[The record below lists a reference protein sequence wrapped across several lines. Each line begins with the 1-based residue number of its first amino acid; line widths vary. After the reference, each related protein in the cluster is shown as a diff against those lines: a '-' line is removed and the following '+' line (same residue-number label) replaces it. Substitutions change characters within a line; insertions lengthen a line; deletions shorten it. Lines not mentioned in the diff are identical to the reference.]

1 MQFDTQP
8 IGEQA
13 YQLIAEL
20 FPICRSITGDGN
32 RWTLRKLAEHIPLQ
46 IHEVPSGTEVF
57 DWTVPNEWKI
67 KDAYIRNGTGERVV
81 DFQKCNLHVMSYSLP
96 VRGRI
101 SLEELKSHII
111 SDPEHPGWVP
121 YRTCYYDQK
130 WAFCVSHN
138 QLQALTDTEYDVCID
153 SSLEDGSLTY
163 GELYL
168 PGSSTRE
175 ILISTHIC
183 HPSLAN
189 DNLSGIAVAMLL
201 ARALET
207 RPRRYGYRFL
217 FVPGNIGSIV
227 WLARNEA
234 HAENISH
241 GLVLANLGD
250 SGDIVYKKSRRGNSE
265 IDRAVANVLR
275 HSGREHR
282 VIDFSPYGYDE
293 RQYCSP
299 GFNLPV
305 GRFSR
310 TPHGEYPE
318 YHTSADNLNLVSPEY
333 LADSYSKCLAI
344 FELLENNRRYLNCKP
359 KCEPRLGK
367 RRLYGSVGG
376 ERNFPLQQ
384 LALLWVLNLSDGEH
398 TLLDISERSGLA
410 FPAVK
415 AAADALVQTD
425 LLVELTA

>member
-32 RWTLRKLAEHIPLQ
+32 RRTLRKLAEHIPLA

-57 DWTVPNEWKI
+57 DWTVPKEWKI
-67 KDAYIRNGTGERVV
+67 KDAYIRNSSGERIV
-81 DFQKCNLHVMSYSLP
+81 DFQKCNLHVVSYSLP
-96 VRGRI
+96 VTGRI
-101 SLEELKSHII
+101 PLEELKSHII
-111 SDPEHPGWVP
+111 SEPDHPDWVP

-138 QLQALTDTEYDVCID
+138 QLQALTDTDYDVCID

-189 DNLSGIAVAMLL
+189 DNLSGIAIAMLL
-201 ARALET
+201 ARAIKT
-207 RPRRYGYRFL
+207 RSRRYGYRFL

-241 GLVLANLGD
+241 GLVLSNLGD
-250 SGDIVYKKSRRGNSE
+250 SGNVVYKKSRRGNSE
-265 IDRAVANVLR
+265 IDRAVANVLK
-275 HSGREHR
+275 HSGREHKI
-282 VIDFSPYGYDE
+282 IDFSPYGYDE

-310 TPHGEYPE
+310 TPHGEYPQ
-318 YHTSADNLNLVSPEY
+318 YHTSADNLDLVRPEY
-333 LADSYSKCLAI
+333 LADSYLKCLEI
-344 FELLENNRRYLNCKP
+344 FELLESNRRYLNCNP

-367 RRLYGSVGG
+367 RRLYSSVGG

-398 TLLDISERSGLA
+398 TLLDISETSGLA
-410 FPAVK
+410 FPAIK
-415 AAADALVQTD
+415 AAADALAQTD
-425 LLVELTA
+425 LLMELTA

>member
-1 MQFDTQP
+1 MPLDTQP

-20 FPICRSITGDGN
+20 FPICRSITGEGN

-57 DWTVPNEWKI
+57 DWTVPKEWKI
-67 KDAYIRNGTGERVV
+67 KDAYIRNGSGERIV
-81 DFQKCNLHVMSYSLP
+81 DFQKCNLHVVSYSLP
-96 VRGRI
+96 VTGRI
-101 SLEELKSHII
+101 PLEELKSHII
-111 SDPEHPGWVP
+111 SEPEHPDWIP

-130 WAFCVSHN
+130 WAFCVSQN
-138 QLQALTDTEYDVCID
+138 QLQALTDTDYDVCID
-153 SSLEDGSLTY
+153 SSLDDGSLTY

-168 PGSSTRE
+168 PGSSTHE

-189 DNLSGIAVAMLL
+189 DNLSGIVIAMLL
-201 ARALET
+201 ARAIKT
-207 RPRRYGYRFL
+207 RSRRYGYRFL

-241 GLVLANLGD
+241 GLVLSNLGD
-250 SGDIVYKKSRRGNSE
+250 SGNVVYKKSRRGNSE

-275 HSGREHR
+275 HSGCEHKI
-282 VIDFSPYGYDE
+282 IDFSPYGYDE

-310 TPHGEYPE
+310 TPHGEYPQ
-318 YHTSADNLNLVSPEY
+318 YHTSADNLDLVSPEY
-333 LADSYSKCLAI
+333 LADSYRKCLEI
-344 FELLENNRRYLNCKP
+344 VELLESNRRYLNRNP

-367 RRLYGSVGG
+367 RRLYSSVGG